1 MRLPLVALAMSLL
14 CDTIGSQGRPD
25 AQQDRSEGCRNCEEC
40 SRDNGCVRCAERLFL
55 FLRRD
60 GMSQHGTCVHAC
72 PKGFFGQRAR
82 EVNRCFKCRSVNCE
96 HCFSRD
102 FCTQCKSGLPLYNG
116 RCLSV
121 CPTRTFAHNG
131 ECLDECV
138 STPPSGWSVWSV
150 CLRDGAPCGF
160 RWGRQT
166 RTRGSAAPKEAP
178 GPDRT
183 GCPSQSETRRC
194 RMKRRCPKD
203 GRRPRARGR
212 EGPQKPLWMLATGKD
227 GNAVGIF

>member
-82 EVNRCFKCRSVNCE
+82 EVNRCFN
-96 HCFSRD
+96 
-102 FCTQCKSGLPLYNG
+102 
-116 RCLSV
+116 
-121 CPTRTFAHNG
+121 
-131 ECLDECV
+131 ECV

>member
-1 MRLPLVALAMSLL
+1 MRLSVVALAVSLL
-14 CDTIGSQGRPD
+14 CDAIGSPGRTHD
-25 AQQDRSEGCRNCEEC
+25 QQDQPGACQNCEEC

-82 EVNRCFKCRSVNCE
+82 DINRCFKCRSANCE

-102 FCTQCKSGLPLYNG
+102 FCTQCRSGFPLYNG
-116 RCLSV
+116 RCLTS
-121 CPTRTFAHNG
+121 CPAGTRAHDAQ
-131 ECLDECV
+131 CLDECV
-138 STPPSGWSVWSV
+138 LTPASEWSAWSV

-166 RTRGSAAPKEAP
+166 RTRGSPE
-178 GPDRT
+178 RT
-183 GCPSQSETRRC
+183 GCPSHGETRRC
-194 RMKRRCPKD
+194 RMKRGCPKD

-212 EGPQKPLWMLATGKD
+212 QRPGKPQWMLAAGKD
-227 GNAVGIF
+227 GNALDVF